1 MKQQKL
7 SVVRLALSVSP
18 VAALHLTPKE
28 VFTLNTGRL
37 TQNAFIAARRWL
49 AGLALAMV
57 AAGGVHAGPDAAPA
71 ASSATVA
78 SMAASAALAAPG
90 ADPHAVQRAVRATD
104 ESDKRI
110 TAELAARLSRNPN
123 LADVRV
129 SVKAGVARLT
139 GSVLDAP
146 ARETATKIAQSVD
159 GVVTV
164 DDGLTFT
171 SNPTRRLQAAQVK
184 LMEQLLRMVA
194 ALPLFLIA
202 ILLIVLVNVLGRWL
216 ARHLHLLRWG
226 SANAFLNNVIART
239 VHGVALLVGILI
251 ALDLLGATTL
261 VGAVLGSAGVVG
273 VVVGFAFRDIAE
285 NYLAGLLLSLNRS
298 FEPGDVVAIG
308 TREGTVTGLNLRV
321 TELTTYDGEY
331 LRLPNALV
339 FKEVL
344 VNYSRNPTRRFTFA
358 LPVALCSDLEQ
369 ARRVGIE
376 AIAQTPGVLA
386 EPKPTALIPQV
397 SGSAVQ
403 IDFYGW
409 VDQRESNRQAVRTD
423 ALRRVKAAL
432 EAAGL
437 ETAPASMMRVR
448 LEPPD
453 GRAPEGV

>member
-1 MKQQKL
+1 MI
-7 SVVRLALSVSP
+7 
-18 VAALHLTPKE
+18 
-28 VFTLNTGRL
+28 
-37 TQNAFIAARRWL
+37 FISARRWL
-49 AGLALAMV
+49 TGMALAIV
-57 AAGGVHAGPDAAPA
+57 AAGAVHAGPNTASA

-90 ADPHAVQRAVRATD
+90 ADPHAVQRAVRAAD

-110 TAELAARLSRNPN
+110 TAELAARLSRNSN

-146 ARETATKIAQSVD
+146 ARETALKIAQSVD

-164 DDGLTFT
+164 DDGITFT
-171 SNPTRRLQAAQVK
+171 ANPTRRLQAMQVK
-184 LMEQLLRMVA
+184 LMEQLLGLLA

-202 ILLIVLVNVLGRWL
+202 ILVIVLANAMGRWF
-216 ARHLHLLRWG
+216 ARHLHLLRWS
-226 SANAFLNNVIART
+226 SANPFLNNVIART
-239 VHGVALLVGILI
+239 VHGVALLVGVLI

-261 VGAVLGSAGVVG
+261 VGALLGSAGVVG

-285 NYLAGLLLSLNRS
+285 NYLAGLLLSLHRS

-308 TREGTVTGLNLRV
+308 TREGTVTGLNLRT
-321 TELTTYDGEY
+321 TELTTHDGEY

-344 VNYSRNPTRRFTFA
+344 VNYSRYPARRFTFA
-358 LPVALCSDLEQ
+358 LSVSLRADLNE

-386 EPKPTALIPQV
+386 DPKPAALIPQV
-397 SGSAVQ
+397 SGNAVQ

-409 VDQRESNRQAVRTD
+409 VNQRESNRQAVRTD
-423 ALRRVKAAL
+423 ALRRAKAAL

-437 ETAPASMMRVR
+437 ETSPASMMKVQI
-448 LEPPD
+448 EHPD
-453 GRAPEGV
+453 GPAP

>member
-1 MKQQKL
+1 MI
-7 SVVRLALSVSP
+7 
-18 VAALHLTPKE
+18 
-28 VFTLNTGRL
+28 
-37 TQNAFIAARRWL
+37 FISARRWL
-49 AGLALAMV
+49 TGMALAIV
-57 AAGGVHAGPDAAPA
+57 AVGAVHAEPNAASA
-71 ASSATVA
+71 ASSVTVA

-90 ADPHAVQRAVRATD
+90 VDPHAVQRAVRATD

-110 TAELAARLSRNPN
+110 TAELAARLSRNSN
-123 LADVRV
+123 LVDVRV

-146 ARETATKIAQSVD
+146 ARETAIKIAQSVD

-164 DDGLTFT
+164 DDGITFT
-171 SNPTRRLQAAQVK
+171 ASPARRLQAVQAK
-184 LMEQLLRMVA
+184 LMEQLLGLLA

-202 ILLIVLVNVLGRWL
+202 ILVIVLANVAGRWF
-216 ARHLHLLRWG
+216 ARHLHLLRWN
-226 SANAFLNNVIART
+226 SANPFLNNVIART
-239 VHGVALLVGILI
+239 VHGVALLVGVLI

-308 TREGTVTGLNLRV
+308 TREGTVTGLNLRT
-321 TELTTYDGEY
+321 TELTTHDGEY

-344 VNYSRNPTRRFTFA
+344 VNYSRYPARRFTFA
-358 LPVALCSDLEQ
+358 LSVSLQADLDE

-376 AIAQTPGVLA
+376 AIAQTPGVLDD
-386 EPKPTALIPQV
+386 PKPAALIPQV
-397 SGSAVQ
+397 SGNAVQ

-409 VDQRESNRQAVRTD
+409 VNQRESNRQAVRTD
-423 ALRRVKAAL
+423 ALRRAKAAL
-432 EAAGL
+432 DAAGM
-437 ETAPASMMRVR
+437 ETSPTSMMKVQI
-448 LEPPD
+448 EHPD
-453 GRAPEGV
+453 GRTS